1 MEKSYQLCDAGNKV
15 VLRRLTEPDYEMR
28 TVLVADSLVRLKN
41 ESEHELSCIDG
52 LPFFI
57 LKQENA
63 YFICWER
70 AKCIQVVPDCEAYLL
85 FDNNVLLK
93 KAGCWYWWSKE
104 AFASG
109 LYPLGKQI
117 SALGRLFIFKLDKGY
132 QLNYFEGKE
141 LKTCSCDSYEIL
153 NVNFQEHLEKSKEL
167 FPDVL
172 SISDGKGVHFISVE
186 RTTTVTSLRS
196 GRCYEYSY
204 AFQFKD
210 EPSEELIEFA
220 TYVQNFCDK
229 MSKEDICIT
238 DAKKICDYAYIR
250 EYTSEHRE
258 FKISLNIDLRGS
270 HITCVSV
277 IANISKLYH
286 GEDEAYQINCSEL
299 DYYKSADDVWLESTE
314 REKAL
319 LMTCDGKTDKISCIV
334 SGAPK
339 ERYLSLLKD
348 V

>member
-28 TVLVADSLVRLKN
+28 TVLVADSLVRLKD
-41 ESEHELSCIDG
+41 EREHELSCIDG

-57 LKQENA
+57 LKQENV

-93 KAGCWYWWSKE
+93 RKGCWYWWSKD
-104 AFASG
+104 ASASG

-117 SALGRLFIFKLDKGY
+117 SALGRLFIFKRDKGY
-132 QLNYFEGKE
+132 QLNYFEGKKLE
-141 LKTCSCDSYEIL
+141 THSCDSYEIL
-153 NVNFQEHLEKSKEL
+153 NVDFQEHLEKSKEL

-172 SISDGKGVHFISVE
+172 SVSDGKGVHFISVE
-186 RTTTVTSLRS
+186 RTTTTVSLRS
-196 GRCYEYSY
+196 GHCCEHSY
-204 AFQFKD
+204 VFQFKD
-210 EPSEELIEFA
+210 ESSEKLIDFA
-220 TYVQNFCDK
+220 DYVRKFCDK
-229 MSKEDICIT
+229 MSDEGICIT
-238 DAKKICDYAYIR
+238 DAGKLCDYAYIR
-250 EYTSEHRE
+250 QHIREHNE

-270 HITCVSV
+270 HISCVSV

-286 GEDEAYQINCSEL
+286 GEDEAYQIYCSEL

-319 LMTCDGKTDKISCIV
+319 LMTCDGKTDKICCSA
-334 SGAPK
+334 SGSQA
-339 ERYLSLLKD
+339 ERYLSLSED